1 MAKNKS
7 DTIKILE
14 AIDTLVVPK
23 LENIEKKLE
32 DHDKKFAEHDEQFG
46 DIHNSL
52 TRIELKLDNEI
63 KRNDD
68 QSKKMEVLGGKIL
81 KLEKSKA

>member
-1 MAKNKS
+1 MAKDKS
-7 DTIKILE
+7 DTIKVLE

-32 DHDKKFAEHDEQFG
+32 NHDEQFE

-52 TRIELKLDNEI
+52 SRIELKLDGEV

-68 QSKKMEVLGGKIL
+68 QSKEIENLGTKVL
-81 KLEKSKA
+81 KLEKSRA

>member
-1 MAKNKS
+1 MAKQKT

-14 AIDTLVVPK
+14 AIDTLVIPK

-32 DHDKKFAEHDEQFG
+32 DHDEQFG

-52 TRIELKLDNEI
+52 TRIELKLDNEV

-68 QSKKMEVLGGKIL
+68 QSKTIEDLGNKVL
-81 KLEKSKA
+81 KLEKSKAT

>member
-1 MAKNKS
+1 MAKKKTG
-7 DTIKILE
+7 TIKILE
-14 AIDTLVVPK
+14 TIDTLVIPK

-32 DHDKKFAEHDEQFG
+32 DHDEQFG

-52 TRIELKLDNEI
+52 TRIELKLDNEV
-63 KRNDD
+63 KRNDE
-68 QSKKMEVLGGKIL
+68 QSVKIEKINTKVL

>member
-14 AIDTLVVPK
+14 ALDTLVIPK

-32 DHDKKFAEHDEQFG
+32 NHDEKFE
-46 DIHNSL
+46 DVHNSL
-52 TRIELKLDNEI
+52 TRIELKLDNEV
-63 KRNDD
+63 KRNDK
-68 QSKKMEVLGGKIL
+68 QSIKITKLNTRVL
-81 KLEKSKA
+81 KLEKSEA